1 MAVNFFTMFV
11 IDGSKGEGGGQ
22 IMRTALALSVLLGK
36 PVRLFNIRR
45 NRPQPGLKPQHMES
59 VRAIATISDARVE
72 GLHPGSVELTFIPRK
87 PKCGRYR
94 FGVSTAGSITLMIQT
109 IFPVLAL
116 CEGYS
121 AVELEGGTDVPFSPL
136 FDYMRLV
143 FLPIMERM
151 GVRARLKLIRRGHY
165 PRGGGRAILEVWG
178 VDRLNPIRAEFF
190 GKPLK
195 VDGKS
200 HCTNLPS
207 HVASR
212 QIKGACNILEKLNVP
227 CEIEEEVS
235 TGSGKGSGIVVR
247 AISNAGQILGA
258 DSLGKPGKR
267 AEVVGREAGRKL
279 REYVE
284 KDCGIDPHMGDMII
298 PYMALAEGKSIITT
312 CRLTGHIETNLWV
325 VQEMTGVLF
334 RVHGRE
340 PVRIEVVR

>member
-1 MAVNFFTMFV
+1 MLV

-45 NRPQPGLKPQHMES
+45 NRPQPGLKPQHLES

-72 GLHPGSVELTFIPRK
+72 GLHPGSIELTFIPRR

-121 AVELEGGTDVPFSPL
+121 IVELEGGTDVPFSPL

-151 GVRARLKLIRRGHY
+151 GVKARLRLIRRGHY
-165 PRGGGRAILEVWG
+165 PRGGGRAVLEVWG
-178 VDRLNPIRAEFF
+178 VNRLKPIRAEFF

-195 VDGKS
+195 IDGVS

-207 HVASR
+207 HVADR
-212 QIKGACNILEKLNVP
+212 QVKGACTHLEKLNVP

-235 TGSGKGSGIVVR
+235 RGTGKGSGIVVR
-247 AISNAGQILGA
+247 GVSASGQVLGA
-258 DSLGKPGKR
+258 DSLGRPGKR

-279 REYVE
+279 KEYVE
-284 KDCGIDPHMGDMII
+284 RDCGVDPHMGDMII

-312 CRLTGHIETNLWV
+312 CSLTVHIETNLWV

-334 RVHGRE
+334 RVSGRG
-340 PVRIEVVR
+340 PVRIETVD

>member
-1 MAVNFFTMFV
+1 
-11 IDGSKGEGGGQ
+11 
-22 IMRTALALSVLLGK
+22 MRTALALSVLLGK

-45 NRPQPGLKPQHMES
+45 NRPQPGLKPQHLES

-72 GLHPGSVELTFIPRK
+72 GLHPGSIELIFIPRK
-87 PKCGRYR
+87 PKCGNYK

-121 AVELEGGTDVPFSPL
+121 VVELEGGTDVPFAPL
-136 FDYMRLV
+136 FDYMRLI

-165 PRGGGRAILEVWG
+165 PKGGGRAILEVWG
-178 VDRLNPIRAEFF
+178 VNRLKPIRAEFF
-190 GKPLK
+190 GKALK

-212 QIKGACNILEKLNVP
+212 QVKGACGVLEKLNVP

-235 TGSGKGSGIVVR
+235 TGPGKGSGIVVR
-247 AISNAGQILGA
+247 AMSTAGQILGA

-267 AEVVGREAGRKL
+267 AEVVGREAGRNLK
-279 REYVE
+279 EYVE

-298 PYMALAEGKSIITT
+298 PYMALAEGKSIVTT
-312 CRLTGHIETNLWV
+312 CYLTGHIETNLWV

-340 PVRIEVVR
+340 PVRIEVIR